1 MKKWSTKMLVTLAMM
16 VALEVVL
23 SRFLSINAWN
33 IKIGFSFIPAVVVGI
48 LYGALPAGAM
58 AVVADLIGALMF
70 PSGDFFPGYTL
81 TAFLVACVFG
91 IFLHKKQT
99 TGRIICAV
107 VINQFVMSLFLQSL
121 WISIQYSSP
130 YLPLVAT
137 RIMQCLVMAPTQFL
151 TIQVIVRMLGR
162 YAEKKDLK

>member
-1 MKKWSTKMLVTLAMM
+1 MKKWSTKVLVTLAMM
-16 VALEVVL
+16 VAIEVIL

-48 LYGALPAGAM
+48 LYGPLPAGAM

-91 IFLHKKQT
+91 LCLHKKQT
-99 TGRIICAV
+99 AGRILCAV
-107 VINQFVMSLFLQSL
+107 LINQFVMSLFLQSL

-130 YLPLVAT
+130 YLPLLAT
-137 RIMQCLVMAPTQFL
+137 RILQCLVMAPTQFL
-151 TIQVIVRMLGR
+151 TIKVIVRMLGR
-162 YAEKKDLK
+162 NTGKKELK